1 MTKRYSE
8 DELIVKLFLPIAGP
22 EAYGLAD
29 DAALMA
35 VRDKPLVITTD
46 MLIAGVHFFAQDP
59 PELIAKKAL
68 RVNLSDLAAKGAVP
82 QGFLLSIALPMDWSN
97 AWLEAF
103 ARGLGEDAQEF
114 AAPLLGGDTS
124 STSGPLT
131 ISITAFGTV
140 ETFIARCGARVGDGV
155 YVSGPIGEAALGL
168 WLRQNPNHLDTL
180 SHKAREDLLARYRL
194 PWPRLDLG
202 PLLISSAS
210 ASMDISDGL
219 VGDLTKLTQASGVS
233 AEVMTSDI
241 PLSVAALE
249 AIALNPELLELA
261 LTGGDDY
268 EILFTAGADFSPP
281 EGIRRIGAVTAGSDP
296 PILRDGE
303 GKKVFFKK
311 NSYRHF

>member
-1 MTKRYSE
+1 M
-8 DELIVKLFLPIAGP
+8 
-22 EAYGLAD
+22 
-29 DAALMA
+29 
-35 VRDKPLVITTD
+35 
-46 MLIAGVHFFAQDP
+46 
-59 PELIAKKAL
+59 

-268 EILFTAGADFSPP
+268 EILFTAGADFLRPRNPAHRRSDSWLGSADPSRWGGQKSVFQEKFLPP
-281 EGIRRIGAVTAGSDP
+281 FLTLKPSAPLPLAPVSGRKRPGGFSWAEV
-296 PILRDGE
+296 ILG
-303 GKKVFFKK
+303 F
-311 NSYRHF
+311 